1 MKLPPFQALL
11 DEHRADVYRF
21 LVATVGPSDADDCF
35 QETWISALRAYPTL
49 RRGDNLR
56 AWLFR
61 IAQNKSIDA
70 HRARGRRA
78 VPVATVPERPTSSP
92 SDADPEL
99 WERVRD
105 LPDQATHSRV
115 LPLGARNAVRRA
127 GSAAREQ
134 RGRGTPQRPRGTEA
148 AQRGVE
154 LMNDIEMTLKNAA
167 LDLPTDTPELADRAE
182 AEGLIDVA
190 YTSVDSPLGPL
201 VVAATPEGLVRVS
214 YTEFRG
220 EDEVLEE
227 LARRV
232 SPRVLEA
239 PARLDPVRRE
249 LDEYF
254 EGRRQDFEVPI
265 DWSYLAGFTREVL
278 RATARIGFG
287 EVSTYAGVAAEAGSP
302 RAVRAAGNALGANP
316 MPVVVPCHRVLRS
329 GGKLGG
335 YTGGLERKEFLLRL
349 EGALL

>member
-1 MKLPPFQALL
+1 
-11 DEHRADVYRF
+11 
-21 LVATVGPSDADDCF
+21 
-35 QETWISALRAYPTL
+35 
-49 RRGDNLR
+49 
-56 AWLFR
+56 
-61 IAQNKSIDA
+61 
-70 HRARGRRA
+70 
-78 VPVATVPERPTSSP
+78 
-92 SDADPEL
+92 
-99 WERVRD
+99 
-105 LPDQATHSRV
+105 
-115 LPLGARNAVRRA
+115 
-127 GSAAREQ
+127 
-134 RGRGTPQRPRGTEA
+134 
-148 AQRGVE
+148 
-154 LMNDIEMTLKNAA
+154 MNDIEMTLKNAA
-167 LDLPTDTPELADRAE
+167 LDLPTDAPDLTARAE

-201 VVAATPEGLVRVS
+201 VVAATPKGLVRVS

-232 SPRVLEA
+232 SPRGLEA
-239 PARLDPVRRE
+239 PGRLDPVRRE

-254 EGRRQDFEVPI
+254 EGRRQDFDVPI

-287 EVSTYAGVAAEAGSP
+287 DVSSYAGVAAEAGSP
-302 RAVRAAGNALGANP
+302 RAVRAAGNALGSNP

>member
-1 MKLPPFQALL
+1 
-11 DEHRADVYRF
+11 
-21 LVATVGPSDADDCF
+21 
-35 QETWISALRAYPTL
+35 
-49 RRGDNLR
+49 
-56 AWLFR
+56 
-61 IAQNKSIDA
+61 
-70 HRARGRRA
+70 
-78 VPVATVPERPTSSP
+78 
-92 SDADPEL
+92 
-99 WERVRD
+99 
-105 LPDQATHSRV
+105 
-115 LPLGARNAVRRA
+115 
-127 GSAAREQ
+127 
-134 RGRGTPQRPRGTEA
+134 
-148 AQRGVE
+148 
-154 LMNDIEMTLKNAA
+154 MNDIEMTLKNAA
-167 LDLPTDTPELADRAE
+167 LDLPADAPELTARAE

-201 VVAATPEGLVRVS
+201 VVAATPKGLVRVS
-214 YTEFRG
+214 YTDFRG

-227 LARRV
+227 LAARV

-254 EGRRQDFEVPI
+254 EGRRQAFDVPI

-287 EVSTYAGVAAEAGSP
+287 DVSSCAGVAAEAGSP

-316 MPVVVPCHRVLRS
+316 MPVVVPCHRVLRT